1 MVVKQGCVIALDKN
15 LLPNKMNES
24 AWQILG
30 GDEVIESH
38 SIKEC
43 SQGWSHRCYNL
54 KK

>member
-15 LLPNKMNES
+15 LLPFKNES

-30 GDEVIESH
+30 GDEVIESR

-43 SQGWSHRCYNL
+43 SQRWSHRCYNL